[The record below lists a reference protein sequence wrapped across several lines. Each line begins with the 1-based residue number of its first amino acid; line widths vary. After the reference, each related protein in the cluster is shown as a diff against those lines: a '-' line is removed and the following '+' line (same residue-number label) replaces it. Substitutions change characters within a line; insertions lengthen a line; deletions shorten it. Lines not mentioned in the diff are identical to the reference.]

1 MAVLVL
7 VFSDQPATQRL
18 RSLGGG
24 GETQMDPA
32 SSDRPLVQPPAPP
45 STARVLQGPPPAD
58 VLQRQLALPSMT
70 HRVRAATATG
80 EGPTGAGPTG
90 AAATGGGPS
99 GASPTRERPT
109 PGAETVPDRAYGV
122 RLGPDERVTLLT
134 RVRSSIALLV
144 LLAAVGTTVALA
156 IGAVLFLA
164 GLALRHTL
172 R

>member
-1 MAVLVL
+1 MLH
-7 VFSDQPATQRL
+7 
-18 RSLGGG
+18 
-24 GETQMDPA
+24 
-32 SSDRPLVQPPAPP
+32 
-45 STARVLQGPPPAD
+45 GPPPAD

-70 HRVRAATATG
+70 HRVRAAT
-80 EGPTGAGPTG
+80 
-90 AAATGGGPS
+90 ATGGGPS